1 LQTDLSD
8 GLAFKILFER
18 LSDSAVIIPMPM
30 GELVQSE
37 ERQKR
42 NLTAVVAKIEEITGP
57 GVKQGQRPK

>member
-1 LQTDLSD
+1 
-8 GLAFKILFER
+8 
-18 LSDSAVIIPMPM
+18 MPM